1 MFGWC
6 LKAGKQNACLKY
18 VFVALGGDGALF
30 SSSCGLSLSVEA
42 SGAFQSL
49 WTWGQLAW
57 LSWCPKRLAHTDADL
72 EETHFQLSYLHTH
85 KGLTGS
91 LRFWAVS
98 ATSHDALQGLDTR
111 WSMKWK
117 GKKETERDR
126 GQMSSGYDVAPVSPN
141 QILRIIFIFF
151 LLFWQWKQEN
161 YHMHTPFIEL
171 SFFFVWEF
179 YVILYFFI
187 YLFFYIYPT

>member
-1 MFGWC
+1 MSEGRKAKCMVEVCVCGFRGWWRSRS
-6 LKAGKQNACLKY
+6 
-18 VFVALGGDGALF
+18 LF

-42 SGAFQSL
+42 SRAFHPL

-72 EETHFQLSYLHTH
+72 EETHFQLSNLHTHTH

-91 LRFWAVS
+91 FVFCAVS
-98 ATSHDALQGLDTR
+98 ATSHDSLQGLDTC

-117 GKKETERDR
+117 RKKETESDR

-141 QILRIIFIFF
+141 QILRIKFYFAV
-151 LLFWQWKQEN
+151 LTMKTWEN
-161 YHMHTPFIEL
+161 
-171 SFFFVWEF
+171 
-179 YVILYFFI
+179 
-187 YLFFYIYPT
+187 